1 MNPTLILRVSSA
13 VQLTLIKRGQ
23 RSRIAGALDE
33 EFGQVNWSRL
43 SFMVVLLFHKDQ
55 QLSALLDSQFHM

>member
-1 MNPTLILRVSSA
+1 MYFCNAMTKARRPSVSFLISQACSVNRTLILRVSSA

-33 EFGQVNWSRL
+33 EFGQVR
-43 SFMVVLLFHKDQ
+43 
-55 QLSALLDSQFHM
+55 

>member
-1 MNPTLILRVSSA
+1 MNRTLILRVSSA

-33 EFGQVNWSRL
+33 EFGQVR
-43 SFMVVLLFHKDQ
+43 
-55 QLSALLDSQFHM
+55 